1 MKQQNNPSQT
11 EDIDIILSRLLRRA
25 ITGREVGHASIL
37 LAFII
42 VEKINTNNF
51 KFYLTAEE
59 VVKNL
64 GVSRETYYKWLRA
77 LINKG
82 YLTRIGTNY
91 YVLNP

>member
-1 MKQQNNPSQT
+1 MKPQNNLSQT
-11 EDIDIILSRLLRRA
+11 EDTDIILSRLLRRA

-64 GVSRETYYKWLRA
+64 GVSRETYYKWLKT

-82 YLTRIGTNY
+82 YLTKIATNY
-91 YVLNP
+91 YALNP